1 MLGRSESGEEGGEG
15 SRNPVMRA
23 AAPPWMCFRRKAGAE
38 EKQKN
43 AILVLF
49 CASCFAFVG
58 AVLLWTTDV
67 VNSLIL
73 SGLVIE
79 NNTQLF
85 EWWRAPPVDTI
96 FKLRVFN
103 YTNSEAYL
111 NGTDKK
117 LRLQELGPYIYK
129 SRRSKA
135 YVEFDE
141 GGEIVTFQENR
152 TYEFLPEESRGFH
165 EDDPVVVPNMAL
177 LGAAS
182 VMHDAHY
189 VVRVGL
195 GAVLQTL
202 SVEPFLRLRVGE
214 FFWGYDDPLF
224 DIARTI
230 VPSLSDVP
238 FDRFGVM
245 ASLNGISN
253 DRVSIHTGLKNR
265 STLGVIAKFNGED
278 SLPYWNDYECNRVDG
293 SEGTIFPLLALP
305 PIDVG
310 ASAEDAAR
318 HRLTVF
324 NYELCRR
331 FPLEPTEEVRTHDG
345 IPAIRFR
352 PPPGVFDDA
361 RRNPAHKCF
370 CDPEESTCPPSGVFN
385 ATPCAYGAPI
395 MASFPH
401 FYMGDESLLEPF
413 EGLNP
418 KKELHEFTL
427 DIQPILGVPLGGVSR
442 LQLNAMVRISKGIWQ
457 LNGFPKNLILPI
469 AWFELGVEELPNE
482 VKSAIKMATQT
493 SQLVQQGLKWMLL
506 LSSIVLMLIVIAL
519 VLKKP
524 CADCRKK
531 KRGKLVLVSDHGK
544 QESMAFLD
552 RTHLSL

>member
-177 LGAAS
+177 L
-182 VMHDAHY
+182 
-189 VVRVGL
+189 
-195 GAVLQTL
+195 
-202 SVEPFLRLRVGE
+202 
-214 FFWGYDDPLF
+214 
-224 DIARTI
+224 
-230 VPSLSDVP
+230 
-238 FDRFGVM
+238 
-245 ASLNGISN
+245 LNGISN